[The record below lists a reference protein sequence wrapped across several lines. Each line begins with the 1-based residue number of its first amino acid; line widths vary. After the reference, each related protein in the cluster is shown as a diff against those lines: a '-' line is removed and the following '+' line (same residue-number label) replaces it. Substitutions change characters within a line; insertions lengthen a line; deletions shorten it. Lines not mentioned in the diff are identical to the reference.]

1 MMTSRKLGSVP
12 NRTPLLLESKRRP
25 SFHQETIGLGTPAG
39 GLHFKVTRVF
49 FGTLVLADGEITTF
63 LSRSV
68 KRIGEHW
75 KTITFQSLLA
85 SCFPYQLTPSHHGG
99 QLKLLVNKTH
109 YLYRAHGYSNN
120 IIMLGF

>member
-25 SFHQETIGLGTPAG
+25 SFHQETVGLGTPAG

-49 FGTLVLADGEITTF
+49 FGTLVLTDGEITIF
-63 LSRSV
+63 LSRSA
-68 KRIGEHW
+68 KRINEHW
-75 KTITFQSLLA
+75 KTITFPSVLV
-85 SCFPYQLTPSHHGG
+85 SHFPYQLTPSHYGG
-99 QLKLLVNKTH
+99 QLKLLVSKTP
-109 YLYRAHGYSNN
+109 YLYHAHGGSNN